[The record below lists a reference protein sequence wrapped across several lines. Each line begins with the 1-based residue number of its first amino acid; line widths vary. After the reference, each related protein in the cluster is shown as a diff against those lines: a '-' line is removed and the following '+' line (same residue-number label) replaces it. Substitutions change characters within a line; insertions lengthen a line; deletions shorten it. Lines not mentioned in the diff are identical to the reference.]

1 MVPWPA
7 HNEIPHLVSLL
18 ATSQCKRMDQ
28 RLAGQVTFR
37 FPVKNLN
44 FQFNYNQINLVF
56 SVEKNSIRHLW
67 FKVFNSKKAMCKV
80 GSDNGF
86 TGSPLLTMGS
96 STQGGGASR
105 LPREHLFKDGCFLS
119 SVMPGKEISS

>member
-1 MVPWPA
+1 MLISSHLMESHQEKGQLCPDSIIWHNLA

-44 FQFNYNQINLVF
+44 FQFYNQINLVF
-56 SVEKNSIRHLW
+56 SVEKNSIGH
-67 FKVFNSKKAMCKV
+67 
-80 GSDNGF
+80 
-86 TGSPLLTMGS
+86 
-96 STQGGGASR
+96 
-105 LPREHLFKDGCFLS
+105 
-119 SVMPGKEISS
+119 